1 MEEGLQA
8 LTAPTAGSP
17 PHGGGLP
24 PLRWTTRHFSQD
36 RLIQFALVTIVVFL
50 VVVPLAPVLY
60 QSILAKPLY
69 ETPRSTTLANYFH
82 FFASADFHAAI
93 TNSFVLALAS
103 TLVATA
109 IGASIAIAVARTNM
123 PGRAFLSSAMLLP
136 LYVSQLIL
144 SVGWF
149 IMYGPAGYIT
159 SAISELT
166 GVVPWN
172 LYTLLG
178 MSVLAGIAA
187 APMTFILCIGS
198 LRLLDTSIEDA
209 ARSVGARPG
218 RIVWSI
224 ILPIIRPALVYS
236 MMLNFIAG
244 LELLS
249 IPLIFGRPAR
259 LLLFTT
265 YLYSSGGTRTV
276 PDYGL
281 VGAAAAFFLL
291 LISALVVLQGFL
303 LRNAGRFTAIR
314 GKASRA
320 KAFDLGRWRFL
331 LSAVVL
337 LYFVLGLALPLVGL
351 ILRAFVDFLTPL
363 MSPWKLLTWVNF
375 QTIFSNETY
384 VRSMLNSLVVAAF
397 GGALATLLTALVTVV
412 IHRSEFPWRRQ
423 LEFVALYPRAV
434 PGMIAGLGVLW
445 AVLWIPFLTPLHG
458 TIWVLILAFTMR
470 NIPTGYGALS
480 PVLLQ
485 IDADLDR
492 SARSIGASWWTTCR
506 RIVLPIAR
514 TGLFSA
520 YVLMFLAFFKE
531 YAAAAFLYAH
541 GSEVIG
547 ISMLQFWGIGE
558 VGPAAALGVVQFAA
572 TCVFILIA
580 QRVLP
585 VRLHA

>member
-1 MEEGLQA
+1 LSVAVPGLAQQ
-8 LTAPTAGSP
+8 LEAP
-17 PHGGGLP
+17 LP
-24 PLRWTTRHFSQD
+24 PVAHGPRHLSRD
-36 RLIQFALVTIVVFL
+36 RLIQYTLAAVALFL
-50 VVVPLAPVLY
+50 VAAPLAPVLY
-60 QSILAKPLY
+60 QSVLAKPIY
-69 ETPRSTTLANYFH
+69 ETVHSLTLANYVH
-82 FFASADFHAAI
+82 FFASPDFHAAI
-93 TNSFVLALAS
+93 ANSLVLAFVS
-103 TLVATA
+103 TLVGTA
-109 IGASIAIAVARTNM
+109 IGLFIAIAVARTNM
-123 PGRAFLSSAMLLP
+123 PGRSLVSPAMLLP
-136 LYVSQLIL
+136 LYVSQLVL

-159 SAISELT
+159 LEVRELIGFT
-166 GVVPWN
+166 PWN

-198 LRLLDTSIEDA
+198 LRLLDASLEDA
-209 ARSVGARPG
+209 ARSVGARPL
-218 RIVWSI
+218 RIVWSV
-224 ILPIIRPALVYS
+224 ILPVIRPAVVYS
-236 MMLNFIAG
+236 VMLNFISG

-259 LLLFTT
+259 LLFFTT
-265 YLYSSGGTRTV
+265 FLYSSGGARTE

-291 LISALVVLQGFL
+291 LISVLVVVQGLL
-303 LRNAGRFTAIR
+303 LRKAARFTAIR
-314 GKASRA
+314 GKASRPKPFA
-320 KAFDLGRWRFL
+320 LGGWRFVV
-331 LSAVVL
+331 AGAVL
-337 LYFVLGLALPLVGL
+337 LYFVLGLALPLAGL
-351 ILRAFVDFLTPL
+351 IVRAFVEFLTPL
-363 MSPWKLLTWVNF
+363 MSPWELLTWANF
-375 QTIFSNETY
+375 ETIFSNPTY
-384 VRSMLNSLVVAAF
+384 VRSMINSALIAGF
-397 GGALATLLTALVTVV
+397 GGMLATALIALITVV
-412 IHRSEFPWRRQ
+412 IHRSDFPWRRQ
-423 LEFVALYPRAV
+423 LEFLALYPRAV

-492 SARSIGASWWTTCR
+492 GARSVGADWWTTCR
-506 RIVLPIAR
+506 SIVLPIAK

-547 ISMLQFWGIGE
+547 ISMLEFWGIGE
-558 VGPAAALGVVQFAA
+558 VGPAAALGVVQFGA
-572 TCVFILIA
+572 TCVFLWIA
-580 QRVLP
+580 RKALGVK
-585 VRLHA
+585 LHA